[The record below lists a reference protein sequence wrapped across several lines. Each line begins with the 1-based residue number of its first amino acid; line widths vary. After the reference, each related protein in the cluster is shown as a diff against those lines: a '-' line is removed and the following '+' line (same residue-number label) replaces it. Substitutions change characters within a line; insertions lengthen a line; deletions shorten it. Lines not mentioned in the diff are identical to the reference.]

1 MSRAGLVAWH
11 VFKESVRDRVLFAIF
26 GFAVILVAAS
36 VLIGEI
42 TAGQDVKVI
51 KDLGLATLEA
61 CGVLIA
67 VFVGVGLVAKEI
79 ERRSIYSV
87 LAKPL
92 HRWEFVL
99 GKYVGLVATLGVNI
113 AMMTIAFF
121 VVLAWFQSTTPIE
134 VQAAASAPALD
145 PALLKAVVLIM
156 AEVSLLTA
164 VALLFSTFTSSGILA
179 AALTLGVFVVGVF
192 SADLR
197 GFTAIADA
205 PILVSIV
212 RGVGMIVPAF
222 SAFDVKADV
231 VNGRPPVPWGYVVM
245 TVAYAMA
252 YATAL
257 VGAAMAV
264 FARREFT

>member
-1 MSRAGLVAWH
+1 MTRTLLVAWH
-11 VFKESVRDRVLFAIF
+11 VFKESVRDRVLFVIL
-26 GFAVILVAAS
+26 GFAVMLVVAS

-67 VFVGVGLVAKEI
+67 VFVGVGLVAREI
-79 ERRSIYSV
+79 ERRSIYSL
-87 LAKPL
+87 LAKPV

-99 GKYVGLVATLGVNI
+99 GKYVGLVAAIAVNVPGITVALVVGLAGVM
-113 AMMTIAFF
+113 AA
-121 VVLAWFQSTTPIE
+121 TPVE
-134 VQAAASAPALD
+134 VQAAAAAPVLD
-145 PALLKAVVLIM
+145 PALAKAVVLIM

-192 SADLR
+192 SEDLR
-197 GFTAIADA
+197 GFTAISDA
-205 PILVSIV
+205 PVLVSIV
-212 RGVGMIVPAF
+212 RGVGMVVPAF
-222 SAFDVKADV
+222 SAFDVKADI
-231 VNGRPPVPWGYVVM
+231 VNGRLPVPWAYVAM
-245 TVAYAMA
+245 TVAYAIS

-257 VGAAMAV
+257 VGAAMAL